1 MIPKPKR
8 RIRPQS
14 VRNSSM
20 IQERSRKYFEESETQ
35 QFQQAC
41 NAEAKPGPPPSE
53 TVKTKAI
60 KIVKSEAQ
68 SNRKMVPK
76 IGKQQIKI
84 I

>member
-20 IQERSRKYFEESETQ
+20 IQERSRKYFEETET
-35 QFQQAC
+35 QQAC
-41 NAEAKPGPPPSE
+41 NAAAKPGPPPSE

-60 KIVKSEAQ
+60 KILKSAAQ

-76 IGKQQIKI
+76 ICKQQIKI